1 MLSTVS
7 NSRLEVR
14 PNKNKIRVQLGSF
27 TLRQKQLE
35 GLSLFLSLPFVFEI
49 TDAPK
54 ITTSFNLRL
63 SVLNIPDRL

>member
-14 PNKNKIRVQLGSF
+14 QIKNKIRVQLDSF

-35 GLSLFLSLPFVFEI
+35 GFKLFLNLPFVFEI
-49 TDAPK
+49 KGHILA
-54 ITTSFNLRL
+54 I
-63 SVLNIPDRL
+63 